1 MDIFPP
7 ITTDMLRRRTST
19 GIETINPAEAKN
31 PGQNVHH
38 KKIYEVKGFDLKKL
52 NNAMG
57 SLANI
62 EIAAS
67 HTENHPVQNTLET
80 ETFGDFGTIR
90 HI

>member
-7 ITTDMLRRRTST
+7 ITKDMLRRRTST
-19 GIETINPAEAKN
+19 GIETINPAEEKN

-38 KKIYEVKGFDLKKL
+38 DKIYEVKGFDLKRL
-52 NNAMG
+52 NNTMG

-67 HTENHPVQNTLET
+67 QTEDLPIQNSLEA

-90 HI
+90 HM